1 MATYRKRNGKWQA
14 IVRNKDIG
22 TIAKTFTNKT
32 TAIRWASEQEIRLED
47 GRFGKL
53 LPEEVT
59 LADLLSRYKDEITP
73 QKRGAPAEL
82 RRLNRL
88 LSDPISQYSV
98 NKLSSRILAQF
109 RDRRL
114 KNGQRACQYDLVLI
128 RHCLKVATYE
138 WGLLLERNPVDF
150 VKLPPY
156 PKTRERRLLPGEF
169 EDLRHAACETSNPC
183 VWPVVVFAIETAM
196 RRGEILA
203 LQWQDICV
211 EDKIAR
217 LHLTKNETSRDV
229 PLSSTALAILIE
241 QKAKGAS
248 SPFPINDNAFR
259 LAWDRLKRRAGLRDL
274 RFHDM
279 RHEAISRFFEQ
290 GLNIAEVAL
299 ISGHKDPRM
308 LFRYTHLKAKD
319 VLKKLS

>member
-32 TAIRWASEQEIRLED
+32 TAIRWASEQELRLEED
-47 GRFGKL
+47 KFGKL

-59 LADLLSRYKDEITP
+59 LADLLSRYRDEITP

-88 LSDPISQYSV
+88 ISDPISQFSV
-98 NKLSSRILAQF
+98 NKLSSQILAQF
-109 RDRRL
+109 RDRRI
-114 KNGQRACQYDLVLI
+114 KDGQRACQYDLVLI

-138 WGLLLERNPVDF
+138 WGLLLERNPVDL
-150 VKLPPY
+150 VKLPPS
-156 PKTRERRLLPGEF
+156 PKARERRLLPSEF
-169 EDLRHAACETSNPC
+169 ANLTSAVCRTSNPH
-183 VWPVVVFAIETAM
+183 VWPVVEFALETAM

-203 LQWQDICV
+203 LKWQDVCL
-211 EDKIAR
+211 EERIAR
-217 LHLTKNETSRDV
+217 LHLTKNGTSRDV
-229 PLSSTALAILIE
+229 PLSSTALGILIK
-241 QKAKGAS
+241 QKAKRAS

-259 LAWDRLKRRAGLRDL
+259 LAWDRLKKRAGVTNL

-279 RHEAISRFFEQ
+279 RHEAISRLFEQ
-290 GLNIAEVAL
+290 GLNIAEVAM

-319 VLKKLS
+319 VLKKLN

>member
-1 MATYRKRNGKWQA
+1 MATYRRRNGKWQA

-22 TIAKTFTNKT
+22 TIAKTFAKKT
-32 TAIRWASEQEIRLED
+32 TAIRWASEQELRLEE
-47 GRFGKL
+47 GKFGKL

-150 VKLPPY
+150 VKLPPS
-156 PKTRERRLLPGEF
+156 PKARERRLLPGEF
-169 EDLRHAACETSNPC
+169 EDLRHAAGKTSNPYI
-183 VWPVVVFAIETAM
+183 WPVVVFAIETAM
-196 RRGEILA
+196 RRGEILG
-203 LQWQDICV
+203 LRWQDISIENRV
-211 EDKIAR
+211 AR
-217 LHLTKNETSRDV
+217 LQKTKNGTSRDV
-229 PLSSTALAILIE
+229 PLSSGALAILVQ
-241 QKAKGAS
+241 QKAKGAP
-248 SPFPINDNAFR
+248 SPFPVNDNAFR